1 MRKEVFMAGTGGQG
15 VLLIGNL
22 LTYAADEDGL
32 QVSSFPVYSPEVRG
46 GSTTATIVIS
56 DGAVGSPICGSPA
69 VVLVMDQTSADANL
83 ARLKSGG
90 LLLYNSSLVNSV
102 GRDDVQRIG
111 ICATDKAIEIGD
123 ERVTNMVM
131 LGAYVGL
138 TDAVS
143 LAALENALRK
153 VLPERH
159 HKFLPLNMQ
168 ALEAGAEL
176 AKAAKSA

>member
-1 MRKEVFMAGTGGQG
+1 MAGTGGQG

-22 LTYAADEDGL
+22 LAYAADEDGL

-46 GSTTATIVIS
+46 GSTTTTLVVS

-69 VVLVMDQTSADANL
+69 VVLVMDQKSADANA

-90 LLLYNSSLVNSV
+90 LLLYNSSLVHSV
-102 GRDDVQRIG
+102 SRDDVEKIG
-111 ICATDKAIEIGD
+111 VPATEKAIEIGS
-123 ERVTNMVM
+123 EKITNMIM

-138 TDAVS
+138 TETVS
-143 LAALENALRK
+143 LAALENALKK

-159 HKFLPLNMQ
+159 HKLLPMNMK

-176 AKAAKSA
+176 ARAAKKA